1 VNTFT
6 IKTESFEGPLEL
18 LLSLIEKRKLFINDI
33 ALAQVTDD
41 YIKYLEDHPE
51 TSISH
56 NATFI
61 LVASTLLLIKSKSLL
76 PTLDLTT
83 EEQAS
88 VEDLERRLKLYQ
100 RYKELS
106 RHIHDRFG
114 KQVQYGREQASTTM
128 TVFAPHK
135 GITAA
140 ALVEACRR
148 VLSQMP
154 KVEKLPEVV
163 VRTVVSLEEM
173 IDRLTDRVQKA
184 IRMSFREFS
193 GAGGA
198 GKGMA
203 IPKEKRVDVI
213 VSFLAMLELVKN
225 GIIEAKQDD
234 RFGEIEMESGQLGV
248 PSY

>member
-6 IKTESFEGPLEL
+6 IKTEAFEGPLEL

-41 YIKYLEDHPE
+41 YIKYLEQHPE

-56 NATFI
+56 NAAFI

-88 VEDLERRLKLYQ
+88 VEDLEKRLKLYQ
-100 RYKELS
+100 RFKELS
-106 RHIHDRFG
+106 RHIQERFG
-114 KQVQYGREQASTTM
+114 KNIQFGREQAANTV

-140 ALVEACRR
+140 SLVESVKR

-154 KVEKLPEVV
+154 KPEKLPEVV
-163 VRTVVSLEEM
+163 VRTVISLEEM
-173 IDRLTDRVQKA
+173 IDRLTDRVQSA

-193 GAGGA
+193 GMR
-198 GKGMA
+198 KGSS
-203 IPKEKRVDVI
+203 IPKEQKVDVI

-225 GIIEAKQDD
+225 GIIQAKQDD
-234 RFGEIEMESGQLGV
+234 RFGEIEMETGQIGV
-248 PSY
+248 PQY